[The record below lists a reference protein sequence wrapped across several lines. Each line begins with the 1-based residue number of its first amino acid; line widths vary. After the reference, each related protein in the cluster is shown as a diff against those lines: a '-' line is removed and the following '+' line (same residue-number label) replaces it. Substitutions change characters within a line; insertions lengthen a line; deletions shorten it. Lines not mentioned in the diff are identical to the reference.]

1 MEVITDSVSTS
12 SPTAE
17 QRNLDLKGRFHEACK
32 AVASTLTELESCLEN
47 ESSPEEENNVRTD
60 LETSLESVLSSLENL
75 KSVLEELHD
84 LARSEVIRT
93 NQQRELEQQLIEA
106 KVLLADAL
114 SRREELSLSLSSL
127 KKRQS
132 QDGKTSGSWQI
143 FGSFRGMNTDNQVK
157 DDFSRR
163 VKLAEDRVVAA
174 LGATKRTRENLEELQ
189 AALQREEE
197 RTKELVK
204 SLDELE

>member
-163 VKLAEDRVVAA
+163 VVSFLDTF
-174 LGATKRTRENLEELQ
+174 LFFTLTFKRNLRKTGLLPRLVRRSVREV
-189 AALQREEE
+189 
-197 RTKELVK
+197 T
-204 SLDELE
+204 